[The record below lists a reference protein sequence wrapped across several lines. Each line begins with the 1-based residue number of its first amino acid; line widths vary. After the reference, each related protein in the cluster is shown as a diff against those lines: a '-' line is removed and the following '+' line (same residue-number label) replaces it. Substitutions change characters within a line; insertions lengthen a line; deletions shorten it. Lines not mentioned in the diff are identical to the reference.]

1 MKEIITHSLFRLA
14 LIGIA
19 LVIALAIS
27 GGAQAQYGNPY
38 GNDSNSV
45 RLYSSGGK
53 YLGNLNDN
61 RYDSNSVSN
70 PYGRYG
76 SQYSSDSINNPYG
89 YGSPYGSSLF
99 DEEY

>member
-1 MKEIITHSLFRLA
+1 MKDITHSAIRFT
-14 LIGIA
+14 LIGG
-19 LVIALAIS
+19 ALAAALAAS

-45 RLYSSGGK
+45 RLYSSDGD
-53 YLGNLNDN
+53 YMGNLNDN

-76 SQYSSDSINNPYG
+76 SRYSSESINNPYAREG
-89 YGSPYGSSLF
+89 FSGFG
-99 DEEY
+99 EEE